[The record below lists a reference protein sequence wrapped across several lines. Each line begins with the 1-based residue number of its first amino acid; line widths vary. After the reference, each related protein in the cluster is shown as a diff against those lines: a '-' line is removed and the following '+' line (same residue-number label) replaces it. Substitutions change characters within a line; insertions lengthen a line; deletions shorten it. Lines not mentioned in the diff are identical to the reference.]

1 MNKIINFDY
10 LIKRSKYRNPNKK
23 TLQFPCR
30 GILFG
35 PSGCGKT
42 SVVLNLLLNPLT
54 KMEYD
59 KVFLY
64 AKQLDEP
71 FYEALIQ
78 KFEKIEKKLSRKTGA
93 PIKIL
98 HYCNSLEGVL
108 PLDDMDRTRQNLII
122 FDDFMTEKNQ
132 DIILE
137 YWIRGRKCG
146 CSTLLLSQSFYSI
159 DKDVRGNSNY
169 LI

>member
-1 MNKIINFDY
+1 MDKIINFDY
-10 LIKRSKYRNPNKK
+10 LIKKYKYRNPNKK
-23 TLQFPCR
+23 TLLFPCR
-30 GILFG
+30 GVLFG

-59 KVFLY
+59 KVYHY

-78 KFEKIEKKLSRKTGA
+78 KFEKIEKKLTKRAKT
-93 PIKIL
+93 PIKIM

-108 PLDDMDRTRQNLII
+108 PLDNMERTCQSLVI

-137 YWIRGRKCG
+137 YWIRGRSAAAQHCYFL
-146 CSTLLLSQSFYSI
+146 SRFMLLI
-159 DKDVRGNSNY
+159 KT
-169 LI
+169 